1 MKGQLLCVPNS
12 GNDHWRTSCEITHAP
27 GCTLTCRGFLCFE
40 FAAFSFP
47 FCRSAFHLQRTV
59 SWGHTAPCTLYAFF
73 FCDTCIRQIAFHG
86 RHGNQTRARS
96 RSEQGRAHAAA
107 SAGTRHGGGYP
118 PDAYATRDTAL
129 RLLQAPSN
137 GVVSPGRAHRC
148 CFSQY
153 SPNTCC
159 SNSVFALK
167 QCAPAHKTHR
177 HGPTGVAMACKR
189 RTWRCSA
196 TVTAQAGRQAYR
208 RRRRREPGVAHHMGY
223 SRYSRRQAGVLEAEE
238 ARAEIAP
245 GGK

>member
-1 MKGQLLCVPNS
+1 MNS
-12 GNDHWRTSCEITHAP
+12 RRSLSPSAEEPSTCSGTS
-27 GCTLTCRGFLCFE
+27 
-40 FAAFSFP
+40 
-47 FCRSAFHLQRTV
+47 
-59 SWGHTAPCTLYAFF
+59 SWGHTAPCTLYA
-73 FCDTCIRQIAFHG
+73 CDTCIRQIAFHG

-107 SAGTRHGGGYP
+107 SAGTRHGGAYP
-118 PDAYATRDTAL
+118 PDAYATRDTAGRTL

-177 HGPTGVAMACKR
+177 RGPTGVAMAGKR
-189 RTWRCSA
+189 CTWRCSA
-196 TVTAQAGRQAYR
+196 TATAQQPAAAATGQAGGRTGGGGGESRDRAGRQ
-208 RRRRREPGVAHHMGY
+208 V
-223 SRYSRRQAGVLEAEE
+223 SR
-238 ARAEIAP
+238 ARAL
-245 GGK
+245 